1 MAKPRT
7 THPENRKEVY
17 KFWLGFFEKIT
28 VLVFAVVILPT
39 FIGQLQYY
47 PALVVV
53 WTSLIVVLIAAMIFL
68 SRKLWYLPKD
78 KQKSSEEKNL

>member
-1 MAKPRT
+1 MAKARVS
-7 THPENRKEVY
+7 HSENRKEVY
-17 KFWLGFFEKIT
+17 KFWLGFFEKVA

-47 PALVVV
+47 PALVIIWISFIFALV
-53 WTSLIVVLIAAMIFL
+53 AAMIYL
-68 SRKLWYLPKD
+68 SRKQWYLPKD